1 VAVAGKILQDP
12 AKEQDLP
19 MIHRLAA
26 LPLAVVLVSPA
37 AMAGPRERHVL
48 IAADAWLYAAPS
60 ENAAKVRL
68 TGEHAPGALVP
79 FRLVGEKKGWLTV
92 ETVEETDPAVDCYP
106 AIAALADFKLRFAVR
121 ATDRSKVTGKALA
134 HTFADGSQLALHA
147 GVGLQPGA
155 EGRVHIAVG
164 GFSFE
169 AALPPG
175 AAGDSYRAEAIV
187 PAEAYSRVLARG
199 KPVTID
205 GRTVTVR
212 GTPTAEDAGEGKVR
226 LATRC
231 AELVAQ
237 GKSVLPSMTGSG
249 RGGSSPLP
257 IDLVGIDRYVPAG
270 KPVLF
275 ASGKPAGKTRR
286 DVAAE
291 GFTAQGSLLCQAI
304 ALAPAGGK
312 AAADQSLTLC
322 VRPGDVKADD
332 SHGQVDSVL
341 GDEK

>member
-1 VAVAGKILQDP
+1 
-12 AKEQDLP
+12 

-26 LPLAVVLVSPA
+26 LPLAVMLVSPP

-48 IAADAWLYAAPS
+48 VAADAWLYAAANES
-60 ENAAKVRL
+60 AAKVRL
-68 TGEHAPGALVP
+68 ASEDVPGALVP
-79 FRLVGEKKGWLTV
+79 FRLVGEKAGWLTV

-106 AIAALADFKLRFAVR
+106 AIASLGDFAVR
-121 ATDRSKVTGKALA
+121 LAVRSTDRSKVTSKALA

-147 GVGLQPGA
+147 GVGLSPAA
-155 EGRVHIAVG
+155 EGRYQVSVG

-169 AALPPG
+169 AALPAG

-187 PAEAYSRVLARG
+187 APDAYSRVLARG

-212 GTPTAEDAGEGKVR
+212 GTPTADDAGDGKVR
-226 LATRC
+226 IATRC
-231 AELVAQ
+231 AELVAK
-237 GKSVLPSMTGSG
+237 GKSVLPAMNGTGT
-249 RGGSSPLP
+249 RGGSPLA

-270 KPVLF
+270 KAVLF

-286 DVAAE
+286 DVAVE
-291 GFTAQGSLLCQAI
+291 GFTAQGSLLCQAF

-312 AAADQSLTLC
+312 AAAEQSLTLC
-322 VRPGDVKADD
+322 VRAKDVKADD

>member
-1 VAVAGKILQDP
+1 
-12 AKEQDLP
+12 
-19 MIHRLAA
+19 MHHRHAA
-26 LPLAVVLVSPA
+26 IVLAVVLASSP
-37 AMAGPRERHVL
+37 AMAGPRDRHVL
-48 IAADAWLYAAPS
+48 VAADAWLYAAAS
-60 ENAAKVRL
+60 ESAAKVRL
-68 TGEHAPGALVP
+68 ASEHTPGALVA
-79 FRLVGEKKGWLTV
+79 FRLVGEKAGWLTV

-106 AIAALADFKLRFAVR
+106 AIAALADFKVRFAVR

-134 HTFADGSQLALHA
+134 HTFADGSQVSLHA
-147 GVGLQPGA
+147 GVGLAPSA
-155 EGRVHIAVG
+155 EGRFQVSVG

-169 AALPPG
+169 AVLPAG
-175 AAGDSYRAEAIV
+175 AAADSYRAEAIV

-212 GTPTAEDAGEGKVR
+212 GTPSADDAGDGKIR

-231 AELVAQ
+231 AELVAH
-237 GKSVLPSMTGSG
+237 GKSVLPAMTGT
-249 RGGSSPLP
+249 GGSGGSPVP

-275 ASGKPAGKTRR
+275 ANGKPAGKTRR
-286 DVAAE
+286 DVAVE

-304 ALAPAGGK
+304 ALAPPAGK
-312 AAADQSLTLC
+312 TAAEQSLTLC
-322 VRPGDVKADD
+322 LRAKDVRADD